1 MATLLCIHSAKQ
13 VNNNRNL
20 TISTQLSDGIFF
32 TDIYSQQSRSGY
44 LHWTIL
50 DTFTILEAVFQI
62 FII

>member
-32 TDIYSQQSRSGY
+32 TDIYSQQSQSGY
-44 LHWTIL
+44 IGQ
-50 DTFTILEAVFQI
+50 F
-62 FII
+62 